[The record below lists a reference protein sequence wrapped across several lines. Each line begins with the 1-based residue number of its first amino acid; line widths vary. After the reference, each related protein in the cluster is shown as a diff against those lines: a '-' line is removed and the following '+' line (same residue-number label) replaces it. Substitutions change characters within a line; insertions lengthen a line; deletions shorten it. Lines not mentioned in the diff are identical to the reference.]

1 LEFRIQCSDGQ
12 NKQNSNRRVYQL
24 KSLALLCAVGAA
36 VAIFFIPKQ
45 HNDVFTP
52 DFSDLHGFCDHVEEI
67 PSMQYLERQQEL
79 ARTLVYENA
88 SALIAE
94 SGATMKY
101 YTNVDWAL
109 SERPF
114 VMILK
119 PDSSSSHGV
128 DLTFVVPAFEALRAR
143 ENIEKA
149 SLPDSLKVSVVEWEE
164 SNSPYE
170 KIASV
175 LPKEGNIELDIG
187 IRLFIADGITKFVP
201 NRSSIASANV
211 QMLRMIKSHEEV
223 EIMRCANQA
232 TVAAIKEVKSH
243 VRPGI
248 LERDI
253 AAMTHRALES
263 AGLTE
268 TWVLALIDDR
278 AALPH
283 GEAGDHKLGS
293 EGVVLVDAGGRLK
306 GRSDILTAWVKQAFN
321 YVSN

>member
-1 LEFRIQCSDGQ
+1 
-12 NKQNSNRRVYQL
+12 
-24 KSLALLCAVGAA
+24 
-36 VAIFFIPKQ
+36 
-45 HNDVFTP
+45 
-52 DFSDLHGFCDHVEEI
+52 
-67 PSMQYLERQQEL
+67 MQYLERQQEL
-79 ARTLVYENA
+79 ARTLVFDNV

-119 PDSSSSHGV
+119 PNATSNHGV

-149 SLPDSLKVSVVEWEE
+149 SLPDSLQISVVEWEE
-164 SNSPYE
+164 SKSPYE

-175 LPKEGNIELDIG
+175 LPKEGSIELDIDT
-187 IRLFIADGITKFVP
+187 RLFIADGISKVVP
-201 NRSSIASANV
+201 DRSNIASTNV

-232 TVAAIKEVKSH
+232 TVAAIKEVKKHIRS
-243 VRPGI
+243 GI
-248 LERDI
+248 LEQDI
-253 AAMTHRALES
+253 AAMTHKALES

-268 TWVLALIDDR
+268 TWVLALIDER

-306 GRSDILTAWVKQAFN
+306 GKAYCTIVDQNAVKHN
-321 YVSN
+321 LNH